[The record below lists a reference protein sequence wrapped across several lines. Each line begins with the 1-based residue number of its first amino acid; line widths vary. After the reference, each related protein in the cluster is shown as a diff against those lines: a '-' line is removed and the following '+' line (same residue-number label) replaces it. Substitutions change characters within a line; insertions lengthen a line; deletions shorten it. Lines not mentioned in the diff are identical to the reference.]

1 MEERELGGLSSE
13 FAQDVA
19 VRVQALAR
27 FSESHGISLDPG
39 LALQA
44 DLLSAHIAAK
54 ERITTQTGISTLSIP
69 SESHYSLTTSRD
81 ILVTEGY
88 DRSPSPFSSVS
99 QQKGQKLAMARMRV
113 EAMEREKERYKLE
126 EAHVELASPPAKKT
140 RNRYSEVKLEA
151 PLFSPGANKSL
162 PQSTE
167 EDHTEL
173 LAQLIETKHKVQA
186 LQQRLQHHDYLRSQE
201 ASLQAELTVKIQS
214 LTSMVSELAYPRGEG
229 SGIERKGCGWCCGV

>member
-27 FSESHGISLDPG
+27 FSESHGISLDPT

-54 ERITTQTGISTLSIP
+54 ERITTQTGISTSSIP
-69 SESHYSLTTSRD
+69 SESPNSFTTSRD

-88 DRSPSPFSSVS
+88 DRSSSPCSSVS
-99 QQKGQKLAMARMRV
+99 QRKGQKLAMARMRV
-113 EAMEREKERYKLE
+113 ERDKERVRLE
-126 EAHVELASPPAKKT
+126 EAQVVFASPPAKKT

-151 PLFSPGANKSL
+151 PLFSPGVNKSL

-214 LTSMVSELAYPRGEG
+214 LTSMVSELTIPRGER
-229 SGIERKGCGWCCGV
+229 SVIERKGCGWCCGV

>member
-1 MEERELGGLSSE
+1 MVEKGLEGISSE

-44 DLLSAHIAAK
+44 DLLSAYIAAK
-54 ERITTQTGISTLSIP
+54 ERITIQTGISTSSIP
-69 SESHYSLTTSRD
+69 SESPNSLTASRE
-81 ILVTEGY
+81 ILVTEEY
-88 DRSPSPFSSVS
+88 DRNSRSSSVS
-99 QQKGQKLAMARMRV
+99 QRKEQKLAMARMRA
-113 EAMEREKERYKLE
+113 EAMEREKERVGLD
-126 EAHVELASPPAKKT
+126 EAQVVFASPRGKKA

-151 PLFSPGANKSL
+151 PLFSPTVNKSL
-162 PQSTE
+162 PLTTE
-167 EDHTEL
+167 EDTEL
-173 LAQLIETKHKVQA
+173 LAQLIATKHKVQA

-214 LTSMVSELAYPRGEG
+214 LTSMVSELTVPREER
-229 SGIERKGCGWCCGV
+229 SVIERKGCGWCCGV